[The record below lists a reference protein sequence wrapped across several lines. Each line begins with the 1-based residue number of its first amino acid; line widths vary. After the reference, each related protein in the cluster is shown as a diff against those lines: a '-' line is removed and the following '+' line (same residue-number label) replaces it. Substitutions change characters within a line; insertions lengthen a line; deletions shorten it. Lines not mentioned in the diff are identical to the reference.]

1 MGRLGIIIEL
11 TVRIVLQKAV
21 QRELQ
26 TIQIDTLI
34 DQLTVTQHAYAAAQQ
49 NGSIIELA
57 AALNQIDET
66 QASRLPIWLA
76 HIDFCGSASDSP
88 KGCCCIIACLVLRSL
103 CTSV

>member
-1 MGRLGIIIEL
+1 MQAVVFGPRHLLSHYYVGDPWQVSVGRLGIIINL

-57 AALNQIDET
+57 AALDQIDET
-66 QASRLPIWLA
+66 QASKLLI
-76 HIDFCGSASDSP
+76 
-88 KGCCCIIACLVLRSL
+88 
-103 CTSV
+103 